1 MTVNAVDPTRKA
13 AVAEH
18 QSLLNDDQ
26 NDTLLFEKLEEYVLA
41 HYPNPER
48 VGCPSPEVLKRFSD
62 TPREVKLS
70 DLKDL
75 HIFKCAECT
84 RTLMELRRQRE
95 QAKTP

>member
-1 MTVNAVDPTRKA
+1 MIVNPVDSIRKDV
-13 AVAEH
+13 VAEH
-18 QSLLNDDQ
+18 QPLLNDDQ
-26 NDTLLFEKLEEYVLA
+26 NDTLLFEKLEEYILA

-62 TPREVKLS
+62 APGDVELS

-84 RTLMELRRQRE
+84 RALMELRRQRE
-95 QAKTP
+95 QSKTP

>member
-1 MTVNAVDPTRKA
+1 MIVYTVDPIRKDV
-13 AVAEH
+13 VAEH
-18 QSLLNDDQ
+18 QPLLNDDQ
-26 NDTLLFEKLEEYVLA
+26 NDTLLLEKLEEYVLS

-48 VGCPSPEVLKRFSD
+48 VGCPPLEVLKRFSD

-84 RTLMELRRQRE
+84 RALIELRVKRE
-95 QAKTP
+95 QAKRL